1 MQTLPLS
8 GCQAGCNGPVGI
20 MREQDAEEGETDGGG
35 ERKEGKRERRGER
48 KRKKGKKDKEWRER
62 KKCCETEKTER
73 EKRFRLEAEEVGV
86 CTEVDEC
93 ARTDS
98 DSDINIQASRLR
110 LGVGNFLLH
119 VSDVPVSDNPGRSKK
134 KGTLTNWRGKLCF
147 INHTA
152 AITAS
157 LPFARTARRTGALPL
172 ECRCPPPIDR
182 RRR

>member
-35 ERKEGKRERRGER
+35 ERKEGKRERGGER

-98 DSDINIQASRLR
+98 DLDINIQASRLR

-134 KGTLTNWRGKLCF
+134 KKG
-147 INHTA
+147 H
-152 AITAS
+152 
-157 LPFARTARRTGALPL
+157 
-172 ECRCPPPIDR
+172 
-182 RRR
+182 